1 MLNVTMTASVG
12 RLFGTNLMVQVF
24 PQQWPVSSASPVLAL
39 HLFSEDM
46 TILFCTTEKVR
57 GQDGAGLFPDFRCP
71 LCLYWAT
78 YLTGNQPQPRGEQL
92 GQGSRGKEG
101 KGNQGL
107 KRVVSTKCTLANARS
122 FLVHHSGIMEGR
134 EPSPSRRWE
143 ESSTL
148 DLPSVCDLAER
159 FLPPHSSENSEE
171 LFWSVDTF
179 PSPPAGVGAVPVEK
193 DHIEEMV
200 TRCIVEVLSNALS
213 KPNAPPIDPE
223 CKEILKKSGRND
235 RERSESNQLEAR
247 HLKDPTEI
255 ENHHPGSV
263 EKEQSQAEE
272 ESKQYLKGSDE
283 EKLPHQEGKSKEEE
297 GDGHHSP
304 LQGERLRTEEKKH
317 YQEIRGEEEKSYQ
330 SEEESKESRRHDEEA
345 ERALLNKKS
354 PSGGTSAEEFPD
366 GKDQRPMGHWHPEEG
381 MQSPYKRVHE
391 GEEGE
396 AEEERSE
403 KYHRESEERDF
414 SRQQEHEESDES
426 EETGEEKQPY
436 RAKGYH
442 GTHRMGDSSEEK
454 RGRGGEKEELAEESN
469 TEEAPLWDKR
479 NHHQKHH
486 EESEQQR
493 EEKSGSRARHGSEE
507 VEEKRR
513 ADQGDE
519 EYRERWQQ
527 SEESSEEENK
537 RHHHSEES
545 NEKWR
550 EERRHHDGSQ
560 EARRRH
566 SEGRTYLGEESEEE
580 LDRYLSG
587 GSKDKQHRAGGRYR
601 LWDDE
606 DEGSQNVYARER
618 KGQAR
623 RHHSTEDS
631 VEQQRYPGNSEEEE
645 EEEVEEKHRSS
656 DQVENEEE
664 NMEEGR
670 YTEREEYRSHLPEEI
685 KKRTRASYRPFY
697 PLLWWKSRHLEK
709 RDSTGEQLLEG
720 KEEGWPLLNQKSLF
734 PEYHDYDGWEKKQ
747 ILGAL
752 NHGRPEKRNLGKT
765 NRYDTKRQYDKMEQL
780 AQLLNYRKKS
790 AEFPELYN
798 SGEEVKKR
806 HTIRTDRGSLR
817 QRPLTEE
824 EEKEL
829 ENLAAMDLELQKI
842 AEKFNDNRRG

>member
-1 MLNVTMTASVG
+1 
-12 RLFGTNLMVQVF
+12 
-24 PQQWPVSSASPVLAL
+24 
-39 HLFSEDM
+39 
-46 TILFCTTEKVR
+46 
-57 GQDGAGLFPDFRCP
+57 
-71 LCLYWAT
+71 
-78 YLTGNQPQPRGEQL
+78 
-92 GQGSRGKEG
+92 
-101 KGNQGL
+101 
-107 KRVVSTKCTLANARS
+107 
-122 FLVHHSGIMEGR
+122 
-134 EPSPSRRWE
+134 
-143 ESSTL
+143 
-148 DLPSVCDLAER
+148 
-159 FLPPHSSENSEE
+159 
-171 LFWSVDTF
+171 
-179 PSPPAGVGAVPVEK
+179 
-193 DHIEEMV
+193 MV

-213 KPNAPPIDPE
+213 KPNAPPINPE

-235 RERSESNQLEAR
+235 RERSENNQLEAR
-247 HLKDPTEI
+247 HLKDPAEI

-272 ESKQYLKGSDE
+272 ESKKYMEGSDE
-283 EKLPHQEGKSKEEE
+283 EKLAHQEVKSKEEE
-297 GDGHHSP
+297 EDGHHSS
-304 LQGERLRTEEKKH
+304 LRGERLQMEEKKR

-354 PSGGTSAEEFPD
+354 HSGGTSAEEFPD
-366 GKDQRPMGHWHPEEG
+366 GKDQSPTGHWHPEEG
-381 MQSPYKRVHE
+381 MQSPHRRVHE

-403 KYHRESEERDF
+403 KYHHESEERDF
-414 SRQQEHEESDES
+414 SHQQEHEESDES
-426 EETGEEKQPY
+426 EETEEEKQPY

-454 RGRGGEKEELAEESN
+454 RSRGGEKEELAEESN
-469 TEEAPLWDKR
+469 TEEEARLWDKR

-493 EEKSGSRARHGSEE
+493 EEKSGYHGRRGSEE

-513 ADQGDE
+513 ADRGNE

-537 RHHHSEES
+537 RRHHSEES
-545 NEKWR
+545 NEKWL

-560 EARRRH
+560 EARRHH

-587 GSKDKQHRAGGRYR
+587 GSKDKQHRAGGRYH

-606 DEGSQNVYARER
+606 DEGSQNAYARER

-623 RHHSTEDS
+623 RHYGNEDS

-645 EEEVEEKHRSS
+645 EEEEEVEEKHRSS
-656 DQVENEEE
+656 DQMENEEE
-664 NMEEGR
+664 NTEEGR
-670 YTEREEYRSHLPEEI
+670 YVEREEYRSRLPAEI
-685 KKRTRASYRPFY
+685 EKRTRASYSPFY

-709 RDSTGEQLLEG
+709 RDGAGEQLLEG
-720 KEEGWPLLNQKSLF
+720 KAEGRSPLSQKSLF
-734 PEYHDYDGWEKKQ
+734 PEYRDYDWWEKKQ
-747 ILGAL
+747 LLSAL
-752 NHGRPEKRNLGKT
+752 NHGRTEKRNLGKA
-765 NRYDTKRQYDKMEQL
+765 NRYDTRRQDSKMEQL
-780 AQLLNYRKKS
+780 AQLLSYRKKS
-790 AEFPELYN
+790 AEFPELYH
-798 SGEEVKKR
+798 SGEEVRKR
-806 HTIRTDRGSLR
+806 HVVRTERGSLR